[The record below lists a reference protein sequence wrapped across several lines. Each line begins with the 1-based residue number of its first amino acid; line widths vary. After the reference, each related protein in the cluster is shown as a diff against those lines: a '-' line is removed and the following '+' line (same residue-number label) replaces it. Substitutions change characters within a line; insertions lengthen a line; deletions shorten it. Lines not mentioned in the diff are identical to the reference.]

1 MMKRILAVIAVGA
14 MSLAANSIAGSIED
28 QIDARLTPPGEVCV
42 EGAECAVATA
52 AVAGGG
58 ADRGAEEVYNAAC
71 MACHMTGAA
80 GAPILGDVAAWS
92 ARIVQDIETLYDH
105 AINGIG
111 SMPGKGGCMSCSD
124 NEVKAVVDYM
134 VEKSK

>member
-1 MMKRILAVIAVGA
+1 MMKRILAVVALSA
-14 MSLAANSIAGSIED
+14 MSLAVNSVAGSIED
-28 QIDARLTPPGEVCV
+28 QIDARLMPPGEVCV
-42 EGAECAVATA
+42 EGGECAVATA

-58 ADRGAEEVYNAAC
+58 SDRGAEEVYNAAC

-92 ARIVQDIETLYDH
+92 TRIAKGAETLYEN

-111 SMPGKGGCMSCSD
+111 VMPAKGGCMNCSD
-124 NEVKAVVDYM
+124 NEVKAVVDFM
-134 VEKSK
+134 MAKSG